1 MKKFISYD
9 YIVWCMAPKHNN
21 GTTVQSVDTAFA
33 IVEKVEELDR
43 AGISEIAGELSI
55 AKSTAHRQLQTLESN
70 DYLVRE
76 NGKYRLSLKHLR
88 LGRHALEKIEIARAS
103 EEVIQHL
110 AEETGE
116 AVWVAV
122 EENGYA
128 VYVNKALGDR
138 AVPTWGSIGK
148 RIHLNTASIGKALL
162 AGLSDE
168 RIEEIVDCHGLPNKT
183 EKTITQRDE
192 LMNAVEEIRDR
203 GVAFNDGESELGFRA
218 VAAPVKY
225 EDELMGAIAIAGTE
239 NRMKGDYFREEIP
252 ERIMGAAREIKLKL
266 TYG

>member
-1 MKKFISYD
+1 
-9 YIVWCMAPKHNN
+9 MASKPNEDVAVK
-21 GTTVQSVDTAFA
+21 SVDTAFA
-33 IVEKVEELDR
+33 IVEKIEELDR
-43 AGISEIAGELSI
+43 AGVTEIADELSI

-70 DYLVRE
+70 EYLVRE

-88 LGRHALEKIEIARAS
+88 LGRHTLEKVEIASAS

-122 EENGYA
+122 EEHGYA

-162 AGLSDE
+162 AGLPDE
-168 RIEEIVDCHGLPNKT
+168 RIEEIIDRPGLPSET
-183 EKTITQRDE
+183 EKTITERDE
-192 LMNAVEEIRDR
+192 LMNEVEEIRDR

-218 VAAPVKY
+218 VASPVKY

-252 ERIMGAAREIKLKL
+252 ERILGAAREIKLEL